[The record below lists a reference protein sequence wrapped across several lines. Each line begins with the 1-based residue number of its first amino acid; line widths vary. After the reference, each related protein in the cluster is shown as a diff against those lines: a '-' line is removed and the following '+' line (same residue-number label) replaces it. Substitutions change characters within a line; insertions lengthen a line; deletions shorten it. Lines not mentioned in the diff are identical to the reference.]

1 MEAMTMTPD
10 ELNNMLKRLRSGD
23 KEICPICKKG
33 IMVPV
38 GDHKITHCFYCDNCK
53 KKLNIN

>member
-1 MEAMTMTPD
+1 MTPD
-10 ELNNMLKRLRSGD
+10 ELNNMLKRLRNGD
-23 KEICPICKKG
+23 KEMCPICKKG

-38 GDHKITHCFYCDNCK
+38 GNHKITHCFYCDKCK